1 MQLRRDNERFMER
14 DAMIKEERRKQN
26 EEVSNIL
33 MKQIKEIEDSKL
45 SVEREK
51 DELRRK
57 RIEVRICCLM
67 ARVNRAVF
75 VS

>member
-1 MQLRRDNERFMER
+1 MKR

-26 EEVSNIL
+26 EEMSNIL
-33 MKQIKEIEDSKL
+33 MKQIKDIEDLKV

-57 RIEVRICCLM
+57 RVEVRIFFLI
-67 ARVNRAVF
+67 ARINCAVP